1 MGKTNGF
8 YNPTDLAAFAR
19 ALFERAGL
27 THEDAG
33 VVADGLVKANLRGLD
48 SHGVA
53 RIPMYL
59 ARLRAGIVKPQPAIA
74 VTRVAPAATL
84 VDGDSGMGFIV
95 GRRAME
101 EAISIASESGVG
113 LVGVRHSTHFGM
125 AALYVL
131 QALDAGYISLVFTNS
146 SPAIP
151 AWGGRTTFL
160 GASPMAA
167 GVPGA
172 SHASYV
178 LDMAMTVIARGK
190 IRLAAVHGETIPEGL
205 ALDSEGKPTTD
216 AKKAFEG
223 VLLPF
228 GGIKGAALSML
239 MDLLAGVFTG
249 ADYGGDVAPMYSKD
263 LNAQNVGHL
272 FIAMRPGLFMPREAF
287 DQRMDTFAGRVK
299 NLPRAAG
306 FAEIL
311 MPGEPEARTEQLR
324 RATGIP
330 ISGEVADELRGE
342 AQRAGVLLPEA
353 SLVPLDSPGA

>member
-1 MGKTNGF
+1 MDNAKGL
-8 YNPTDLAAFAR
+8 YNPTDLSAFAR

-27 THEDAG
+27 TEKDAE

-53 RIPMYL
+53 RIPVYL
-59 ARLRAGIVKPQPAIA
+59 ARLRGGGVKPQPAIA
-74 VTRVAPAATL
+74 VTRVAQAAKL
-84 VDGDSGMGFIV
+84 VDGDSGMGFVV

-101 EAISIASESGVG
+101 EAIAIASESGVG
-113 LVGVRHSTHFGM
+113 LVGVRRSTHFGM
-125 AALYVL
+125 AALYAL
-131 QALDAGYISLVFTNS
+131 QAIEAGYISLVFTNS

-167 GVPGA
+167 GMPGG
-172 SHASYV
+172 SHAPYV

-190 IRLAAVHGETIPEGL
+190 IRLAAMHGEPIPEGL

-228 GGIKGAALSML
+228 GGVKGAALSML

-249 ADYGGDVAPMYSKD
+249 ADYGGEVAPLYSTS
-263 LNAQNVGHL
+263 LEAQNVGHL
-272 FIAMRPGLFMPREAF
+272 FIAVQPSLFMAREAF

-311 MPGEPEARTEQLR
+311 MPGEPEVRTEKMR

-330 ISGEVADELRGE
+330 ISGEVADELRAE
-342 AQRAGVLLPEA
+342 ARREGIPFPEA
-353 SLVPLDSPGA
+353 SSVPLHSPGV